1 MKVLRTLGAYGV
13 TLVLGLF
20 GASGVMRSCTPTST
34 VSAPLPIAAECVQ
47 MVNQQRAAAGMG
59 AVTSHPALQK
69 AAELHSAD
77 QAKRNKMTHT
87 GANGSNAGWRIS
99 AQGYNWATW
108 GENVAAGQG
117 DCTSVMGAWMAS
129 AGHRANILN
138 PAFISI
144 GMGAVKAKDGTIYW
158 TMDLAAP
165 PR

>member
-1 MKVLRTLGAYGV
+1 MKAPRTLGAYGV

-20 GASGVMRSCTPTST
+20 GASGLTRSCTPPPA

-47 MVNQQRAAAGMG
+47 MVNNERAAVGIAPV
-59 AVTSHPALQK
+59 ASHPALQK
-69 AAELHSAD
+69 AAELHSTD
-77 QAKRNKMTHT
+77 QAKRKKMTHT
-87 GANGSNAGWRIS
+87 GSNGSNAGRRIS

-117 DCTSVMGAWMAS
+117 DCATVMDAWMNS

-138 PAFISI
+138 PAFVSI
-144 GMGAVKAKDGTIYW
+144 GMGAVKATDGTIYW

-165 PR
+165 PK